1 MTQYSAGTVR
11 QQILA
16 VLSAWGMA
24 SERAEIT
31 AEVMVDTDLAGID
44 SHGISM
50 LPMYQRLIDAGK
62 LDARAEAVIERE
74 GASTAVVDGGHNLGH
89 SAMVTAMR
97 LAVSKARETGV
108 GVVTVRRS
116 HHFGAAGY
124 YARIAAEA
132 GQIGL
137 VTSTTPTKTVVP
149 TRGSR
154 PVLGTNPLAFAAPS
168 ANTAEPF
175 LLDMSTSTVAMNKVK
190 VYDYLDKPL
199 PAGWVLDGAG
209 RPVTDS
215 HAGYSQLRD
224 QQEGGL
230 SPLGGTEQLSSHKGY
245 GLALMVQILA
255 GALAGATFAPLR
267 EPSDP
272 NDIGHFC
279 LVIDP
284 AFFGAPEQFA
294 GSVSQ
299 IVDLLRAE
307 PPAAA
312 DRPVLV
318 PGDIER
324 TVRTERL
331 ESGIPLSDGLVE
343 HIRDICDQN
352 EAPFHL

>member
-1 MTQYSAGTVR
+1 MKQYEPDTVR
-11 QQILA
+11 KQILA
-16 VLSAWGMA
+16 VLHAWGMVP
-24 SERAEIT
+24 ERAEIT
-31 AEVMVDTDLAGID
+31 AEVMVDTDLIGVD

-62 LDARAEAVIERE
+62 LNARADAVIGRE
-74 GASTAVVDGGHNLGH
+74 GPSTAVIDGGHNLGH
-89 SAMVTAMR
+89 STMVTAMQ
-97 LAVSKARETGV
+97 LATSKARETGV

-124 YARIAAEA
+124 YAKLAADA

-168 ANTAEPF
+168 ANEAEPF

-190 VYDYLDKPL
+190 VYDYLNKPL

-209 RPVTDS
+209 QPVTDS
-215 HAGYSQLRD
+215 HAGYSQLRV

-230 SPLGGTEQLSSHKGY
+230 SPLGGTESLSSHKGY
-245 GLALMVQILA
+245 GLAVMVQILA

-267 EPSDP
+267 EPADP

-279 LVIDP
+279 LAIDP
-284 AFFGAPEQFA
+284 GFFGEPEQFTA
-294 GSVSQ
+294 AVSQ
-299 IVDLLRAE
+299 IVDTLRSE
-307 PPAAA
+307 PSASP
-312 DRPVLV
+312 DRAVLV
-318 PGDIER
+318 AGDAER
-324 TVRTERL
+324 TVRAERL
-331 ESGIPLSDGLVE
+331 KSGIPLSDGLVG
-343 HIRDICDQN
+343 HIRDICSQN

>member
-1 MTQYSAGTVR
+1 MKQYAADTVR
-11 QQILA
+11 EQILA
-16 VLSAWGMA
+16 VLSAWGMNP
-24 SERAEIT
+24 ERATIT
-31 AEVMVDTDLAGID
+31 AEVMVDTDLLGID

-62 LDARAEAVIERE
+62 INTRAESVISRESSATAVI
-74 GASTAVVDGGHNLGH
+74 DGGDNLGH
-89 SAMVTAMR
+89 STMVTAMQ
-97 LAVSKARETGV
+97 LATSKAQETGV

-124 YARIAAEA
+124 YARLAVDV

-190 VYDYLDKPL
+190 VYDYLNKPL

-215 HAGYSQLRD
+215 RVGHTQLRD

-230 SPLGGTEQLSSHKGY
+230 SPLGGTESLSSHKGY
-245 GLALMVQILA
+245 GLAVMVQILA

-267 EPSDP
+267 EPADP

-279 LVIDP
+279 LAIDP
-284 AFFGAPEQFA
+284 WFFGEPGDFA
-294 GSVSQ
+294 ASVSQ
-299 IVDLLRAE
+299 IVDTLRAE
-307 PPAAA
+307 PPASP

-318 PGDIER
+318 PGDLER
-324 TVRTERL
+324 ALRAERL
-331 ESGIPLSDGLVE
+331 RDGIPLSDGLVE
-343 HIRDICDQN
+343 HIRDICERN

>member
-1 MTQYSAGTVR
+1 MKQYSADTVR
-11 QQILA
+11 EQILA
-16 VLSAWGMA
+16 VLHAWGMA
-24 SERAEIT
+24 PERAEIT

-62 LDARAEAVIERE
+62 LDARAEAMIERE
-74 GASTAVVDGGHNLGH
+74 GSSTAVVDGGHNLGH
-89 SAMVTAMR
+89 SAMVTAMQ

-116 HHFGAAGY
+116 HHFGSAGY
-124 YARIAAEA
+124 YARIAADA

-154 PVLGTNPLAFAAPS
+154 PVLGTNPLAFAAPT
-168 ANTAEPF
+168 ANAAEPF

-215 HAGYSQLRD
+215 RAGYSQLRD

-279 LVIDP
+279 LAIDP
-284 AFFGAPEQFA
+284 AFFGEPEQFA
-294 GSVSQ
+294 ASVSQ

-307 PPAAA
+307 PPASP

-324 TVRTERL
+324 TVRAERL
-331 ESGIPLSDGLVE
+331 GSGIPLSDGLVG
-343 HIRDICDQN
+343 HIRDICAQN

>member
-1 MTQYSAGTVR
+1 MKQYAADTVR
-11 QQILA
+11 KQILS
-16 VLSAWGMA
+16 VLAAWGMA
-24 SERAEIT
+24 PERAEIT
-31 AEVMVDTDLAGID
+31 AEVMVDTDLLGID

-62 LDARAEAVIERE
+62 LDTGAEMVIERE
-74 GASTAVVDGGHNLGH
+74 GASTAVVNGGHNLGH
-89 SAMVTAMR
+89 STMVTAMQ
-97 LAVSKARETGV
+97 LATAKARETGV
-108 GVVTVRRS
+108 GVVTVKRS

-124 YARIAAEA
+124 YARIAVDS

-137 VTSTTPTKTVVP
+137 VTSTTPTRTVVP

-168 ANTAEPF
+168 ANADEPF

-190 VYDYLDKPL
+190 VYDYLSKPL
-199 PAGWVLDGAG
+199 PSGWVLDGLAQ
-209 RPVTDS
+209 PVTDS
-215 HAGYSQLRD
+215 HAAYSQLRE
-224 QQEGGL
+224 QQHGGL
-230 SPLGGTEQLSSHKGY
+230 SPLGGTEALSSHKGY

-284 AFFGAPEQFA
+284 AFFGDREQFA
-294 GSVSQ
+294 ASVSQ
-299 IVDLLRAE
+299 IVDTLRSE
-307 PPAAA
+307 PPASP

-324 TVRTERL
+324 TVRAERL
-331 ESGIPLSDGLVE
+331 EGGIPLSEALVNE
-343 HIRDICDQN
+343 IRDICTQN

>member
-24 SERAEIT
+24 PERAHIT

-62 LDARAEAVIERE
+62 LDTRAEAVIKRE
-74 GASTAVVDGGHNLGH
+74 GPSTAVVDGGHNLGH

-124 YARIAAEA
+124 YARIAAES

-168 ANTAEPF
+168 ANEAEPF

-190 VYDYLDKPL
+190 VYDYLEKPL

-209 RPVTDS
+209 QPVTDS

-224 QQEGGL
+224 QKEGGL

-284 AFFGAPEQFA
+284 AFFGDAEQFA
-294 GSVSQ
+294 ASVSQ

-307 PPAAA
+307 PPAAP

-331 ESGIPLSDGLVE
+331 AAGIPLSGGLVS